1 MSGENNFKETVSSL
15 FKGMDA
21 FISAKTVVGD
31 AIHVGDTIILPL
43 VDVSFGLGVEETG
56 QVGLVIR
63 VEQENSLVLG
73 CEAVRQVDR
82 GCGLAN
88 PAFQIC
94 DRDRFHSKRFLKV
107 IKKDLVV
114 LRVCCIS
121 PFR

>member
-1 MSGENNFKETVSSL
+1 MRRVGGSSL
-15 FKGMDA
+15 TDEQ
-21 FISAKTVVGD
+21 
-31 AIHVGDTIILPL
+31 L

-88 PAFQIC
+88 P
-94 DRDRFHSKRFLKV
+94 
-107 IKKDLVV
+107 
-114 LRVCCIS
+114 
-121 PFR
+121 PFRFVIVIVFIVSGF

>member
-1 MSGENNFKETVSSL
+1 MQ
-15 FKGMDA
+15 
-21 FISAKTVVGD
+21 VVGD
-31 AIHVGDTIILPL
+31 CVGLGSSLTDEQL

-82 GCGLAN
+82 GCGLAT